1 MIVVYQEFNLK
12 IKYYIIIMINK
23 NKKIKDNINNK
34 IRYYKNKYGYIITE
48 NTYNEFI
55 NNLPI
60 IKKIYHLHDF
70 ICTYDQ
76 FKIPYNIVNYYASN
90 YELMKLGYSIK
101 HYLLQL
107 KKINSNKEIKP
118 SNENHISKKI
128 LIEF

>member
-1 MIVVYQEFNLK
+1 
-12 IKYYIIIMINK
+12 MINK

-48 NTYNEFI
+48 NTYNEFTK
-55 NNLPI
+55 NLPI

-90 YELMKLGYSIK
+90 YKLMKLGYSIK
-101 HYLLQL
+101 YYLLKL
-107 KKINSNKEIKP
+107 KKINSNKIIKP
-118 SNENHISKKI
+118 ENKNENNDSKKI